1 MSYLYSL
8 LGWGIGLVIIVSF
21 GFLLFAAAPPPAAAW
36 GTSWTWETAQ
46 PTQYKLDASGSDM
59 RVYEWRLQGANDIIC
74 VALFGSEGNYGM
86 QCRKTGV
93 EGSAPKLGEEE

>member
-1 MSYLYSL
+1 MTSSQLLYPA
-8 LGWGIGLVIIVSF
+8 VIIIAVAVGWTISQ
-21 GFLLFAAAPPPAAAW
+21 LQPAAAW
-36 GTSWTWETAQ
+36 GTSWTWETAL
-46 PTQYKLDASGSDM
+46 PTQYKLDASGADM
-59 RVYEWRLQGANDIIC
+59 RVYEWRLQGADDIIC